1 MLLVENIMA
10 NTVSSRPTT
19 RQPVQ
24 REKYVSLSD
33 VIEKEIGANA
43 QYKLTSLL
51 QTTIEI
57 EPLFELFF
65 GQIQHLLKLGSCQ
78 FQNEKKNIQ
87 FKLGSACTHTCD
99 YSLNIQQ
106 QYLGNISFSRK
117 QRFSSDELAQ
127 LEVLLGT
134 LVYPLRNA
142 LNYRDAL
149 NQALSDPLTGLGNR
163 GALESALEHQWQM
176 AQRYEQDLCALM
188 IDIDH
193 FKNINDTYGHDI
205 GDYVIKNVADSISA
219 TTRQT
224 DLSFRYGGEEFL
236 VLLNKTTLM
245 GSTIIA
251 ERIRENIAALA
262 LKDEKGKP
270 INVTVSVGGS
280 FLHPGID
287 KQSFVKEADQ
297 ALYQAKRAGRNRV
310 IFHQDENSSVHSG
323 HLSI

>member
-1 MLLVENIMA
+1 MA
-10 NTVSSRPTT
+10 NTVSSRPDTH
-19 RQPVQ
+19 RPLQ
-24 REKYVSLSD
+24 RDHRVSLSD
-33 VIEKEIGANA
+33 AIEKELGANA

-78 FQNEKKNIQ
+78 FQNDEKNIHL
-87 FKLGSACTHTCD
+87 KLGTVFNHTCD

-106 QYLGNISFSRK
+106 QYLGNITFSRK
-117 QRFSSDELAQ
+117 QRFSKDELAQ
-127 LEVLLGT
+127 LEILLGT

-163 GALESALEHQWQM
+163 GALENALEHQWQM
-176 AQRYEQDLCALM
+176 AQRYEQGLSALM

-193 FKNINDTYGHDI
+193 FKNINDNYGHDI
-205 GDYVIKNVADSISA
+205 GDYVIKSVANSILA

-236 VLLNKTTLM
+236 VLLSKTTPM

-251 ERIRENIAALA
+251 ERIRENIAALD
-262 LKDEKGKP
+262 LKNSKGDA
-270 INVTVSVGGS
+270 ISVTVSVGGS
-280 FLHPGID
+280 CLHPGTD
-287 KQSFVKEADQ
+287 KQTLVKEADV
-297 ALYQAKRAGRNRV
+297 ALFKAKKNGRNRV
-310 IFHQDENSSVHSG
+310 EFHLDETATVHTG
-323 HLSI
+323 HLTI

>member
-1 MLLVENIMA
+1 MA
-10 NTVSSRPTT
+10 NILSSRPESTDPT
-19 RQPVQ
+19 HSQSSS
-24 REKYVSLSD
+24 VSLSKT
-33 VIEKEIGANA
+33 IEKEISANA

-51 QTTIEI
+51 QTTIEL

-78 FQNEKKNIQ
+78 FQNDEKNVFLKFGNASTHSCNYTLSIQ
-87 FKLGSACTHTCD
+87 NQDLGKITFTR
-99 YSLNIQQ
+99 Q
-106 QYLGNISFSRK
+106 
-117 QRFSSDELAQ
+117 QRFSQDELAQ
-127 LEVLLGT
+127 LEIMLGS
-134 LVYPLRNA
+134 LVYPLRNT

-193 FKNINDTYGHDI
+193 FKKINDTYGHDT
-205 GDYVIKNVADSISA
+205 GDQVIKFVAETIKT

-236 VLLNKTTLM
+236 VLLNKTNPT

-251 ERIRENIAALA
+251 ERIRENIQNLI
-262 LKDEKGKP
+262 LKGSEANN
-270 INVTVSVGGS
+270 IEVTVSIGGCV
-280 FLHPGID
+280 LTPGLD
-287 KQSFVKEADQ
+287 KSLFIKQADK
-297 ALYQAKRAGRNRV
+297 ALYIAKNSGRNRV
-310 IFHQDENSSVHSG
+310 EFFKDENATEHTGFLSV
-323 HLSI
+323 

>member
-1 MLLVENIMA
+1 MA
-10 NTVSSRPTT
+10 NTVSSRTTT
-19 RQPVQ
+19 RQPVK
-24 REKYVSLSD
+24 REQYVSLSD

-78 FQNEKKNIQ
+78 FQNDKKDIQ
-87 FKLGSACTHTCD
+87 LKLGGICAHTCD

-106 QYLGNISFSRK
+106 QYLGNITFSRK

-176 AQRYEQDLCALM
+176 ARRYEQDLCVLM

-205 GDYVIKNVADSISA
+205 GDYVIKSVADSIGA

-236 VLLNKTTLM
+236 ILLNKTTPM

-251 ERIRENIAALA
+251 ERIRENIAALK
-262 LKDEKGKP
+262 LKDGKDKP
-270 INVTVSVGGS
+270 IEVTVSVGGS
-280 FLHPGID
+280 CLHPGID
-287 KQSFVKEADQ
+287 KQTFVKEADQ
-297 ALYQAKRAGRNRV
+297 ALYQAKREGRNRV
-310 IFHQDENSSVHSG
+310 KFYQDENASALSG
-323 HLSI
+323 HLSV

>member
-1 MLLVENIMA
+1 MA
-10 NTVSSRPTT
+10 SIVSSRSSSP
-19 RQPVQ
+19 QQEYQAADYSIAQAVQ
-24 REKYVSLSD
+24 QEL
-33 VIEKEIGANA
+33 GANA

-78 FQNEKKNIQ
+78 FINQIKNIEI
-87 FKLGSACTHTCD
+87 KLGKTNSHNCD

-117 QRFSSDELAQ
+117 QRFSEAELAQ
-127 LEVLLGT
+127 LENLLST

-163 GALESALEHQWQM
+163 GALESALEYQWQM
-176 AQRYEQDLCALM
+176 AQRYEQDLGVLM
-188 IDIDH
+188 IDIDF
-193 FKNINDTYGHDI
+193 FKRVNDTYGHDI
-205 GDYVIKNVADSISA
+205 GDYVLKHVAESINS

-224 DLSFRYGGEEFL
+224 DMAFRYGGEEFL
-236 VLLNKTTLM
+236 VLLNKTTPL

-251 ERIRENIAALA
+251 ERVRENIENLA
-262 LKDEKGKP
+262 LVDNKGLP
-270 INVTVSVGGS
+270 ITITASIGGTHLRPGVSTQQ
-280 FLHPGID
+280 L
-287 KQSFVKEADQ
+287 KQEADK
-297 ALYQAKRAGRNRV
+297 ALYHAKANGRNRV
-310 IFHQDENSSVHSG
+310 DFYQNKNSSSHSG
-323 HLSI
+323 ELSI